1 MELFSKEIAETLLIH
16 RLLYHQVNVKPH
28 YNLPYRR
35 IYNLSEFKL
44 LLPNTFIKT
53 NLSIGFSRLPLFS
66 ALVLMLVAKT
76 QHIEL
81 QFCVNYEILY
91 LDMLK
96 YGYPFAL
103 VSELLD
109 QVSEAL
115 IFTNLT
121 HCNSHHNI
129 QIQAGDKWKTAMP
142 VDNGDVKY

>member
-1 MELFSKEIAETLLIH
+1 
-16 RLLYHQVNVKPH
+16 
-28 YNLPYRR
+28 
-35 IYNLSEFKL
+35 
-44 LLPNTFIKT
+44 
-53 NLSIGFSRLPLFS
+53 
-66 ALVLMLVAKT
+66 MLVAKT

-142 VDNGDVKY
+142 VDNGDVKYWNMIIRLTYKPATFQPHIDDC